1 MTESTPH
8 DASVGAPDPAQATI
22 DSLVDGGSLQSSKL
36 LLAVAQVATG
46 GVACGAL
53 AGFTLLAT
61 LIVFTPG
68 APIVGAIPAGILFG
82 GTFGAAC
89 GALLAPALG
98 FWLFRDVPLWRLYAY
113 STVGT
118 VLGGLLAALVGSGPI
133 VGAFA
138 GLAAGLT
145 LLRVRTRFRG

>member
-1 MTESTPH
+1 MRDTHQATETFEAGEP
-8 DASVGAPDPAQATI
+8 TI
-22 DSLVDGGSLQSSKL
+22 DSMVHGAPLAQPSLL
-36 LLAVAQVATG
+36 RTITQVAVG
-46 GVACGAL
+46 GAACGAL

-68 APIVGAIPAGILFG
+68 APILGAIPVGILFG
-82 GTFGAAC
+82 ATFGAFC
-89 GALLAPALG
+89 GAFLAPSLG

-118 VLGGLLAALVGSGPI
+118 VIGGLLAALVRSDAI

-138 GLAAGLT
+138 GLAASLV
-145 LLRVRTRFRG
+145 LVRLRQRIAR